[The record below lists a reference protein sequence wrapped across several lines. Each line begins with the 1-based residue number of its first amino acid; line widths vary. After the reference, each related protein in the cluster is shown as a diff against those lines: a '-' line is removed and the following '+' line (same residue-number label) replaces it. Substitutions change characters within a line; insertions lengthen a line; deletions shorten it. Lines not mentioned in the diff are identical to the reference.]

1 VVYFLV
7 ESIFM
12 AVSLWAMP
20 VSVVAAP
27 GAGAPVLVAAVSA
40 GMAPDSE
47 PVPPVV
53 APVSLFG
60 GLHAASPKAVRA
72 ANRNVDERFMVSLPW
87 AAPRGTT
94 VEVNFSHPTD
104 LQIQAAKLTST
115 EDAGCDARHVGP

>member
-1 VVYFLV
+1 MVD
-7 ESIFM
+7 
-12 AVSLWAMP
+12 
-20 VSVVAAP
+20 
-27 GAGAPVLVAAVSA
+27 VSA

-60 GLHAASPKAVRA
+60 GLHAASPRAVMA

-94 VEVNFSHPTD
+94 VEVNYPPVPAPGPSRE
-104 LQIQAAKLTST
+104 AKP
-115 EDAGCDARHVGP
+115 DRAGRT

>member
-1 VVYFLV
+1 MRRGPAARQAPVELSFRHAYFLV

-12 AVSLWAMP
+12 AVSLWAIP
-20 VSVVAAP
+20 VSAAP
-27 GAGAPVLVAAVSA
+27 PAGAGVLMAAVSA

-60 GLHAASPKAVRA
+60 GLHAASPKAVMA

-87 AAPRGTT
+87 AAPHGTS
-94 VEVNFSHPTD
+94 VDVNVLP
-104 LQIQAAKLTST
+104 
-115 EDAGCDARHVGP
+115 